1 MCVVLSAFFM
11 LINIAETLKG
21 HFNWPSLCG
30 PNELLLR
37 KAENK
42 VRQAMKI
49 HLTGLLTFSAR
60 L

>member
-1 MCVVLSAFFM
+1 M